1 MEGQKL
7 NIPSYV
13 QDTNYRYQMPVMK
26 LKIEGRGKNI
36 RTNIENMVDIS
47 KALNVNTECKTNIF
61 SLSFFLHKSNIL
73 LGIKFIVTFTYETKF
88 LYLCL
93 IDNKKPL
100 T

>member
-47 KALNVNTECKTNIF
+47 KALNVNTEYP
-61 SLSFFLHKSNIL
+61 L
-73 LGIKFIVTFTYETKF
+73 KFIGIELGSRIIYEKNGNDITTSLKGVF
-88 LYLCL
+88 QYDD
-93 IDNKKPL
+93 I
-100 T
+100 